1 MEDQTAGAGPSQPQQ
16 QDFPA
21 DMPPTARQQHIQLS
35 SIIERP
41 PHHHGEGEVPLDSLE
56 KTHSRVSMDFFDPQG
71 VRRLSRTFSRLSAQ
85 SNEEPT
91 SEAGSE
97 RSEDALRPGSDR
109 FHFERAVQIYLRKY
123 VLRVPS
129 SRFVAKT
136 FAF

>member
-97 RSEDALRPGSDR
+97 ISEDALRPGGDR
-109 FHFERAVQIYLRKY
+109 FDFERAVQVYLRKY

>member
-16 QDFPA
+16 RDFPA
-21 DMPPTARQQHIQLS
+21 DIPPTARQQHIQLS

-97 RSEDALRPGSDR
+97 ISEDALRPGGDR
-109 FHFERAVQIYLRKY
+109 FDFERAVQVYLRKC
-123 VLRVPS
+123 VL
-129 SRFVAKT
+129 
-136 FAF
+136 